1 MGSRSLLDDDSKAL
15 CAHDGGGTPECT
27 ERQSISSYKNMCF
40 ISIGIMII
48 FGLSRLTT
56 WP

>member
-1 MGSRSLLDDDSKAL
+1 MDSRSLPDDDSKAL
-15 CAHDGGGTPECT
+15 CAHDGGGTPECI
-27 ERQSISSYKNMCF
+27 ERQSISSYKNGCF

-48 FGLSRLTT
+48 FGFSQLTT